1 MKTIAAVRV
10 LRSYERRFF
19 SALALVAFQKMHA
32 CRPDCSPV
40 PNSPAPLPPYGV
52 SVRAALASKEL
63 IASLKKLLADALNK
77 NTIEAAR
84 VKAVAQ
90 ARKTAERS
98 QALALSESKNSVKA
112 IGDDKKPIEI

>member
-1 MKTIAAVRV
+1 M
-10 LRSYERRFF
+10 RRCP
-19 SALALVAFQKMHA
+19 H
-32 CRPDCSPV
+32 CR
-40 PNSPAPLPPYGV
+40 
-52 SVRAALASKEL
+52 VRAALASKEL

-98 QALALSESKNSVKA
+98 QALALSESKNSAKA

>member
-19 SALALVAFQKMHA
+19 SALVAFQKMHA

-63 IASLKKLLADALNK
+63 IASLKRLLMDSLNK
-77 NTIEAAR
+77 NANEAAR
-84 VKAVAQ
+84 VKAVAE

-98 QALALSESKNSVKA
+98 QAQALSESAASLKP